1 MMASKSA
8 PHLQGF
14 RVMSKVHRSK
24 MRCRTAYCVAARM
37 IPGCASGGN
46 NSMSVSFG

>member
-14 RVMSKVHRSK
+14 RVMSKVHKSK
-24 MRCRTAYCVAARM
+24 MRCRTAYCAAAPIM
-37 IPGCASGGN
+37 PGCAPGGN
-46 NSMSVSFG
+46 NSMSASFG